1 MIILL
6 RPFNIVYVIYIVI
19 IIVYLNDDQINM
31 QFGTLW
37 KDNVCLRR
45 LNYVSNIIA
54 VFTKFD
60 SSECFAVLNKH
71 IYLRSY
77 YDYVVDTSVEV
88 EGIICPVASVAALKC
103 FIRCVY
109 YWNRSPYII

>member
-1 MIILL
+1 LQ
-6 RPFNIVYVIYIVI
+6 YSQYK
-19 IIVYLNDDQINM
+19 QTTTSKAS
-31 QFGTLW
+31 Q
-37 KDNVCLRR
+37 
-45 LNYVSNIIA
+45 
-54 VFTKFD
+54 FD

-71 IYLRSY
+71 IYQRFY

-109 YWNRSPYII
+109 YWNRSP